1 MMWPFARG
9 LVCDAY
15 KFYFARAST
24 DQVYFVICVKF
35 ILRATGARA
44 IARTVIW
51 LNLKEKNEDSFYG
64 NARVCG

>member
-1 MMWPFARG
+1 MRPFARG

-15 KFYFARAST
+15 KFYFARASA
-24 DQVYFVICVKF
+24 DQVYFAICVKF

-44 IARTVIW
+44 IARAVMW
-51 LNLKEKNEDSFYG
+51 LNLKENDEYSFYG